1 MKCPIC
7 KNELEIK
14 NKAVGKTENGE
25 TIYNEYAI
33 CHECKKQWNLD
44 KQRAKSASA
53 GKEAAKQPGAPEN
66 PEPKKKRRPR
76 PEDADRV
83 PRQKAG
89 EEAPERPRKKRR
101 PRPEGAE
108 GAPARPAKPGK
119 ASEAPENP
127 ETKPDAPAAE
137 PAPERPRKKKRPRP
151 EGETGEAAEAP
162 RPKKKKR
169 PRPEG
174 APEGEPKQA
183 SSAAPRKSTPESDA
197 PAERPRKKKRPAN
210 VKPAPRAMDEPI
222 QEFTDAIEGD
232 QEERPRVGKRRDMKI
247 EPEEQMYSNI
257 PPRHI
262 RESREQEMRENYQNM
277 LDEGK
282 DEEEHRS
289 ILPIII
295 ILIIIL
301 LIAAAGGYYFF
312 FLR

>member
-53 GKEAAKQPGAPEN
+53 GKEAAKQPEAPEN

-89 EEAPERPRKKRR
+89 EEAPERPR
-101 PRPEGAE
+101 
-108 GAPARPAKPGK
+108 
-119 ASEAPENP
+119 
-127 ETKPDAPAAE
+127 
-137 PAPERPRKKKRPRP
+137 
-151 EGETGEAAEAP
+151 
-162 RPKKKKR
+162 KKKR